1 MAWPSLIKANMI
13 DQPDFPEVFIEDA
26 IYDIM
31 NRVIECS
38 TSYME
43 WEIVFVGSG
52 RSLLP
57 EMTLIRRMM
66 EQRIKIKF
74 IYFVDREYIRDE
86 TRSSVTRTITEVL
99 KQFPTTLNFQISHA
113 FPPEKKWTSN
123 ARLVLAFSYAVDWAS
138 TYSNIAQFL
147 TTNWTYVL
155 EKCTTEKVAFV
166 DLFLYV
172 DKMTGKMRVSD
183 FSDVTQPPL
192 TLKAFQNQYG
202 VRPIGMS
209 WKNMWKEY
217 VGQMINEHIRTGK
230 LGFKWLSVGNSIPE
244 GKRLKNVRLPDRL
257 TQKIVSGTNIPTY
270 ELDAYFPFL
279 NIDDVIKVNDI
290 FYMPMY
296 GVQDLTDEN
305 YSQYCAKHNIVTP
318 NDARDQALEL
328 CKLCGRMKSLKRKLS

>member
-1 MAWPSLIKANMI
+1 MEWPALIKAKMI
-13 DQPDFPEVFIEDA
+13 DQPDFSEGLIENA
-26 IYDIM
+26 IDVIM
-31 NRVIECS
+31 NRVINCS
-38 TSYME
+38 TSHME

-66 EQRIKIKF
+66 AQRIKIKF

-86 TRSSVTRTITEVL
+86 NRSSVIATITEVL
-99 KQFPTTLNFQISHA
+99 KHFPATVNFQVSHA

-138 TYSNIAQFL
+138 TYSNIAHFL

-155 EKCTTEKVAFV
+155 EKCSTEKVAFV

-172 DKMTGKMRVSD
+172 DKMTGEMRVSD

-192 TLKAFQNQYG
+192 TLKEFQNQYG
-202 VRPIGMS
+202 ARPIGMS
-209 WKNMWKEY
+209 WKNLWKEY
-217 VGQMINEHIRTGK
+217 VEQMINEHIRTGK

-244 GKRLKNVRLPDRL
+244 GKRLNNVRLPDIL
-257 TQKIVSGTNIPTY
+257 TQKIVSGTNITTK
-270 ELDAYFPFL
+270 ELDDHFPFL
-279 NIDDVIKVNDI
+279 NVNDVIKVNDI
-290 FYMPMY
+290 FYMPIY
-296 GVQDLTDEN
+296 GVQDLTAEN

-318 NDARDQALEL
+318 NDARDHALDL
-328 CKLCGRMKSLKRKLS
+328 CSNLCGRINTLKRKL